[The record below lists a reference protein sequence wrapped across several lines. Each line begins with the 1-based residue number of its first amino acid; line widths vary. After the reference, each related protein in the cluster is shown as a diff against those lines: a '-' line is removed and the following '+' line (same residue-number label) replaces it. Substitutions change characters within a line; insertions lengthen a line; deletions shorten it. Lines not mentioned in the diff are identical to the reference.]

1 LIAAIIQA
9 RLSSTRFPG
18 KVFAGIEGEPLI
30 FHVVD
35 RLRWSKRIEKIV
47 LATTVNPADDRLQ
60 GWADSNSVECFR
72 GSEEDVLDRYYNA
85 ARGVEADVIVRI
97 TSDDPFK
104 DPTIIDTVIELLL
117 NEGLDFAYNNNP
129 PTFPEGLD
137 TEVFKFGA
145 LEAAQRESTDPFER
159 EHVTQ
164 YFYRNPA
171 KFIQANLPFE
181 KNLSALRWTIDTQE
195 DLEMAR
201 EVYRRLHRKG
211 EIFLLDD
218 ILKVLERE
226 PWIAS
231 INGSVP
237 RSSMYSDL
245 DKGV

>member
-1 LIAAIIQA
+1 MIAAIIQA
-9 RLSSTRFPG
+9 RTSSTRFPG
-18 KVFAGIEGEPLI
+18 KVFADIEGNPLI

-35 RLRWSKRIEKIV
+35 RLKWSKRIQKIV
-47 LATTVNPADDRLQ
+47 LATTVNPADDKLQ
-60 GWADSNSVECFR
+60 RWADLNSVECFR
-72 GSEEDVLDRYYNA
+72 GSEEDVLDRYYQA
-85 ARGVEADVIVRI
+85 AKGVEADVIVRI

-104 DPTIIDTVIELLL
+104 DPAIIDAVIELLL
-117 NEGLDFAYNNNP
+117 NQGLDFAYNNKP

-145 LEAAQRESTDPFER
+145 LESAQRESTDPFER

-171 KFIQANLPFE
+171 KFSQSNLPFE
-181 KNLSALRWTIDTQE
+181 KKLSALRWTIDTQK

-201 EVYRRLHRKG
+201 EVYRRLYRQG
-211 EIFLLDD
+211 EIFLFRDVLA
-218 ILKVLERE
+218 LLERE

-231 INGSVP
+231 INGSVL

-245 DKGV
+245 NKGV